1 MQIMLY
7 LAAAIVIVH
16 GLIHLMGFVAYWPL
30 AEIAELP
37 YKTTLLGARWSIG
50 DSGMRF
56 YSVLWLGTAVALAAA
71 SIGMLVK
78 QSWWYPVMWAGVV
91 LSLVITVLDWQN
103 AFRGAIISLVLL
115 VPLLLVTGL
124 RVQPQPFPAYP
135 ETTPTLSTV
144 PLPAALPA
152 PVARYYQTIF
162 GDEVPVVETA
172 VINTRGTV
180 RFAGITFPARL
191 IFTHEA
197 GQGYRHYIEATLF
210 GLPLMK
216 VNERYLDGQAKMEL
230 PVGVVENEPKI
241 DMAANLGLWG
251 ESIWLPSIFLTD
263 PRVHWEAI
271 DETSARLIVPFAEGE
286 DSFTAVFDPETGLLQ
301 SMEALRYQDAADTE
315 KIAWLLEPITWGT
328 YHGMMIPATSSVTWA
343 DEGTPWLIVEIES
356 VAYNVDVQEYIRAKG
371 P

>member
-1 MQIMLY
+1 MQIMFY
-7 LAAAIVIVH
+7 LAAVVVFVH

-37 YKTTLLGARWSIG
+37 YKATLLGTRWSLNE
-50 DSGMRF
+50 SGMRF
-56 YSVLWLGTAVALAAA
+56 FSVLWLGTAVTLAVA
-71 SIGMLVK
+71 SMGMLVK

-91 LSLVITVLDWQN
+91 LSLIITVLDWQN

-115 VPLLLVTGL
+115 VLLLLVTGL
-124 RVQPQPFPAYP
+124 RVQPQPFPAYS
-135 ETTPTLSTV
+135 EQTPTFNTV
-144 PLPAALPA
+144 PLPANLPA
-152 PVARYYQTIF
+152 PVARYYQTIL

-197 GQGYRHYIEATLF
+197 GQGYRHYIEATVF
-210 GLPLMK
+210 GFPLMK
-216 VNERYLDGQAKMEL
+216 VNERYLDGKAKMEL
-230 PVGVVENEPKI
+230 PVGVVENESKI

-263 PRVHWEAI
+263 SRVRWEAI
-271 DETSARLIVPFAEGE
+271 DETSARLIVPFADGE
-286 DSFTAVFDPETGLLQ
+286 DSFTVTFDPQTSLIQ
-301 SMEALRYQDAADTE
+301 SVQTLRYRDAADTE
-315 KIAWLLEPITWGT
+315 KIPWLLEPIAWKT
-328 YHGMMIPATSSVTWA
+328 YHGMLVPTTATATWQ
-343 DEGTPWLIVEIES
+343 DEGTPWLVIEIEDI
-356 VAYNVDVQEYIRAKG
+356 AYNVDVKEYIRAKG